1 MRTYVIRRLL
11 LMVPTILLVG
21 TLTFGMLRLIPG
33 DALMAQIS
41 STSGTA
47 AIAPE
52 QLDAIRRDMG
62 LNGSIPQQF
71 GRYVANLVQ
80 GNWGKS
86 YVSKQNTVTA
96 FTERLTTT
104 AELGLLAISFSLLIG
119 VPIGVISALR
129 QNGPLDYLGRM
140 VAIAG
145 LAVPNFWLGLV
156 VIVIASR
163 QFHYAFPKGSH
174 PLLTDPVTNLQQFL
188 IPALILSFSSGAV
201 VMRLTRTTMLEVWR
215 QDFVRTAHA
224 KGLTGRA
231 VVTRHALRN
240 ALLPVVTVVGTQ
252 LTALVGGAV
261 IVESLFTLRGVGLL
275 TLQAISQRDYP
286 QVQTNVLIFSTV
298 LVAGNLLTDLVYS
311 VLDPRIR
318 YS

>member
-1 MRTYVIRRLL
+1 MHAYVIRRVL
-11 LMVPTILLVG
+11 LMVPTIFLVG
-21 TLTFGMLRLIPG
+21 TLTFAMLRLIPG

-71 GRYVANLVQ
+71 GTYLTNVVQ

-86 YVSKQNTVTA
+86 YVSKQDTITA
-96 FTERLTTT
+96 FTERVPTT
-104 AELGLLAISFSLLIG
+104 AELGLLAIVFSLLIG
-119 VPIGVISALR
+119 VPIGVMSALR
-129 QNGPLDYLGRM
+129 QDGPLDYLGRV

-145 LAVPNFWLGLV
+145 LAIPNFWLGLV
-156 VIVIASR
+156 VIVVASR

-174 PLLTDPVTNLQQFL
+174 PFYSDPVTNLQQFL

-201 VMRLTRTTMLEVWR
+201 IMRLTRTTMLEVWR
-215 QDFVRTAHA
+215 QDFIRTAHA

-240 ALLPVVTVVGTQ
+240 ALLPVVTVIGTQ

-275 TLQAISQRDYP
+275 TLQAIGQRDYP
-286 QVQTNVLIFSTV
+286 QVQTNVLFFSTV
-298 LVAGNLLTDLVYS
+298 LVVGNLLTDLVYS
-311 VLDPRIR
+311 LLDPRIR
-318 YS
+318 YN